1 MKHIHYKKHKTGSTR
16 STKQKVGRAPSPAT
30 DPRVRLLRA
39 RTSPPQTHYCNVT
52 SYRRRLPHV
61 YSTQQPIF
69 LTWRLHGSLPANRH
83 FPGGSLTSGQAFAA
97 LDHLLDNADT
107 GPLYLRQ
114 PALADMVVDAIR
126 YNAEAL
132 MHYIL
137 HAFAVMPNHV
147 HVLITPRVPL
157 RKLAKSLKGIT
168 AKRANV
174 MLGRT
179 GTSFWQGE
187 SYDHEVRHER
197 EFDRIRHYIETNPVR
212 AGLVQD
218 VSQYRWSSTG
228 QATKGSPA
236 DEASAPPPTVV
247 ANSSSQE

>member
-187 SYDHEVRHER
+187 SYDTRSV
-197 EFDRIRHYIETNPVR
+197 
-212 AGLVQD
+212 
-218 VSQYRWSSTG
+218 
-228 QATKGSPA
+228 TKGNLIGFGITSRPIPYVRDWFKTSPST
-236 DEASAPPPTVV
+236 DGRAPDRRPRGRPQTRRLPHL
-247 ANSSSQE
+247 QQ